1 MPLAWAA
8 VIIYPVGLIVLNAS
22 LLFCARKAIT
32 SKRETPLANAIAFL
46 HKEYEPHLFWW
57 ELVEMLR
64 RFVLIGIMVVVY
76 SGSMLQ
82 LTIGTLCAAI
92 LLFFQVQAAPFN
104 DMADDYLAAAAS
116 FSLLILFLCRWA
128 VAAPLPASAPFA
140 RRPSAPIIAHAV
152 VARLSLLSRLLSPHL
167 SASASSTPRS
177 AIWTRS
183 RRR

>member
-8 VIIYPVGLIVLNAS
+8 VVIYPVGLVVLNAS

-32 SKRETPLANAIAFL
+32 SKRETPLSKAIAFL

-76 SGSMLQ
+76 NGSMLQ

-116 FSLLILFLCRWA
+116 FSLLILFLCR
-128 VAAPLPASAPFA
+128 
-140 RRPSAPIIAHAV
+140 
-152 VARLSLLSRLLSPHL
+152 
-167 SASASSTPRS
+167 
-177 AIWTRS
+177 
-183 RRR
+183 